1 LGKSRKLGKSGKS
14 AKLRKSRKLGKSAKL
29 RKSRKLG
36 KSVKLALGKL
46 AKGPSIRKDQL
57 IVFGVVYN
65 IVELQIR

>member
-1 LGKSRKLGKSGKS
+1 MGKSRKLGKS
-14 AKLRKSRKLGKSAKL
+14 GKSAKL